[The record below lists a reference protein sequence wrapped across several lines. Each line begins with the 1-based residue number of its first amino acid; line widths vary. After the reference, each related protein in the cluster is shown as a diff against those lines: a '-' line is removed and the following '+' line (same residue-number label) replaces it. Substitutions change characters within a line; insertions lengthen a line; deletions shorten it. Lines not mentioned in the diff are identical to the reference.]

1 MKIVIM
7 EANTL
12 GNDVDLSVFNQLGQV
27 VVYGESNQAE
37 NAKRIED
44 ADVVIVNK
52 IPMNAGILDTAKNL
66 KLICLTATGT
76 NNVDFEYTNARNITV
91 TNVKGYSTQSVV
103 QHTFALLFYVY
114 EKLSYYDTYVKS
126 GEYTRSDIFSNF
138 DMKFHELAGKTW
150 GIVGLGEIGRGV
162 AAIAKLFGCEVIYYS
177 TSGKNNN
184 SDYKQVDFDTLL
196 ATSDIVSIH
205 APLNQATKDLFNETT
220 IHKMKKEA
228 ILLNLGR
235 GPIVNQDA
243 LADALLSNKIAGA
256 GLDVLTV
263 EPMAADNPLL
273 KVQDRTKLIITP
285 HIAWAT
291 VEARQRCADEVY
303 LNLKAFLNHEERN
316 VVRA

>member
-12 GNDVDLSVFNQLGQV
+12 GNDVDLTVFNEFGEV
-27 VVYGESNQAE
+27 VIFGEFNPLE

-44 ADVVIVNK
+44 ADVVIANK
-52 IPMNAGILDTAKNL
+52 IPMNASLLDTAKNL

-76 NNVDFEYTNARNITV
+76 NNIDFEYTNKRKITV
-91 TNVKGYSTQSVV
+91 ANVKGYSTQSVV

-126 GEYTRSDIFSNF
+126 GDYTRSDIFSNF
-138 DMKFHELAGKTW
+138 EMKFHELYGKTW

-162 AAIAKLFGCEVIYYS
+162 AAIANLFGCRVIYYS

-184 SDYKQVDFDTLL
+184 SEYEQVDFDTLL
-196 ATSDIVSIH
+196 QTSDIVSIH
-205 APLNQATKDLFNETT
+205 APLNNATQNLFDETA
-220 IHKMKKEA
+220 ISKMKQSA

-243 LADALLSNKIAGA
+243 LAKALQSGTIAGA

-263 EPMAADNPLL
+263 EPMASDNPLL
-273 KVQDRTKLIITP
+273 NVQDSTKLIITP

-291 VEARQRCADEVY
+291 VEARQRCVKEVY
-303 LNLKAFLNHEERN
+303 LNIKSFLDKSDRN
-316 VVRA
+316 VVRG